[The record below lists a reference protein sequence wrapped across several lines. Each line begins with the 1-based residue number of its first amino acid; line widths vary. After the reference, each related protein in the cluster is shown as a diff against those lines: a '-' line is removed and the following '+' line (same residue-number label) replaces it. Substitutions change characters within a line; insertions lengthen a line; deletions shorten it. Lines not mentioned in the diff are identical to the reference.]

1 MKKQKNWTAI
11 IFIFII
17 MAMIAVVD
25 NTKGIFVPAFK
36 RQFGVDDNSISNMFI
51 ISSAAYML
59 FSYIGG
65 ILSEKIGQ
73 KNVYILGILLNII
86 SLFLLSASKTFMMLL
101 VGVGLSSGG
110 VALIAIASNTIIP
123 IIVITAQAVIMNMMH
138 FCFAIGSS
146 IGQVVFGNLY
156 AAGIGWRKIYFYV
169 AIIYIILLFIFIVL
183 KIPVVHVTEHKENKK
198 KNSYKLIFKRP
209 LIIVYMFAI
218 GFYCFAEN
226 GIASWFVNYI
236 TSGFNISE
244 GVAANYTAVFFAIFA
259 IGRLFGGF
267 VVKKFGYFNTIVT
280 SLTSA
285 GILLFIGIFLGKSG
299 LAIISL
305 SGLFFAITFP
315 TTILTISK
323 VFKGNGVYV
332 TGVVVTANSFIIMI
346 LNKIM
351 GVLSDYIGVE
361 KSFYMIPITIILSA
375 ILMFILYE
383 RTKDVLINE
392 NN

>member
-11 IFIFII
+11 IFIFVI

-36 RQFGVDDNSISNMFI
+36 REFGVDDNSISNMFI
-51 ISSAAYML
+51 MSSAAYML

-65 ILSEKIGQ
+65 ILSEKMGQ
-73 KNVYILGILLNII
+73 KKVYILGIVLNIV
-86 SLFLLSASKTFMMLL
+86 SLLLLSSAKTFTMLL
-101 VGVGLSSGG
+101 IGIGISSGG
-110 VALIAIASNTIIP
+110 VALVAIASNTIIP

-138 FCFAIGSS
+138 FCFAMGSS
-146 IGQVVFGNLY
+146 IGQVIFGNLSS
-156 AAGIGWRKIYFYV
+156 AGIGWRKIYFYV
-169 AIIYIILLFIFIVL
+169 AIIYIILLIIFVFL
-183 KIPVVHVTEHKENKK
+183 KIPVVHIKEHKEKP
-198 KNSYKLIFKRP
+198 KNSYKIIFKNP
-209 LIIVYMFAI
+209 LIIIYMFAI

-236 TSGFNISE
+236 TSGFNLSE

-267 VVKKFGYFNTIVT
+267 IVRKFGYFNTIFT
-280 SLTSA
+280 SLTMA
-285 GILLFIGIFLGKSG
+285 GILLFIGIWLGQNG
-299 LAIISL
+299 LVIISI

-332 TGVVVTANSFIIMI
+332 TGIIVTANSFIIMI
-346 LNKIM
+346 LNKVM
-351 GVLSDYIGVE
+351 GVLSDYIGAE
-361 KSFYMIPITIILSA
+361 KSFYMIPIAIMFSA
-375 ILMFILYE
+375 ILMFMLYR
-383 RTKDVLINE
+383 RTKGILINE

>member
-11 IFIFII
+11 IFIFLI

-36 RQFGVDDNSISNMFI
+36 REFGVDDNSISNMFI

-65 ILSEKIGQ
+65 ILSEKLGQ
-73 KNVYILGILLNII
+73 KKVYILGILLNII
-86 SLFLLSASKTFMMLL
+86 SLFLLAASKTFIMLL
-101 VGVGLSSGG
+101 IGVGLSSGG
-110 VALIAIASNTIIP
+110 IALVAIASNTIIP

-138 FCFAIGSS
+138 FCFAMGSS
-146 IGQVVFGNLY
+146 LGQVIFGNLSVI
-156 AAGIGWRKIYFYV
+156 GISWRKIYFYV
-169 AIIYIILLFIFIVL
+169 AIVFIVLLIAFIFL
-183 KIPVVHVTEHKENKK
+183 KIPVTHITEVKKKEN
-198 KNSYKLIFKRP
+198 NNYKIIFKNP
-209 LIIVYMFAI
+209 IIIVYMFAI

-236 TSGFNISE
+236 TSGFNINE

-267 VVKKFGYFNTIVT
+267 VVRKVGYFNTIVT
-280 SLTSA
+280 SLTIA
-285 GILLFIGIFLGKSG
+285 GILLFIGIWLGQDG
-299 LAIISL
+299 LAVISI

-315 TTILTISK
+315 TTILTLSK

-332 TGVVVTANSFIIMI
+332 TGLVVTANSFIIMI

-351 GVLSDYIGVE
+351 GILSDYIGAKE
-361 KSFYMIPITIILSA
+361 SFYMIPITIIISA
-375 ILMFILYE
+375 VLMFILYSK
-383 RTKDVLINE
+383 TKNILIKEKN
-392 NN
+392 

>member
-11 IFIFII
+11 IFIFVI

-36 RQFGVDDNSISNMFI
+36 REFGVDDNSISNMFI

-65 ILSEKIGQ
+65 ILSEKLGQ
-73 KNVYILGILLNII
+73 KKVYILGILLNII
-86 SLFLLSASKTFMMLL
+86 SLLLLSEAKTFTMLL
-101 VGVGLSSGG
+101 IGIGISSGG
-110 VALIAIASNTIIP
+110 IALIAIASNTIIP

-146 IGQVVFGNLY
+146 IGQVIFGNLS
-156 AAGIGWRKIYFYV
+156 AMGISWRDIYFYV
-169 AIIYIILLFIFIVL
+169 AIIYIVLLVIFLVL
-183 KIPVVHVTEHKENKK
+183 KIPVAHIKSEKHKE
-198 KNSYKLIFKRP
+198 KNNYKVIFKNP
-209 LIIVYMFAI
+209 IIIVYMFAI

-244 GVAANYTAVFFAIFA
+244 GTAANYTAIFFAIFA

-267 VVKKFGYFNTIVT
+267 VVRKVGYFNTIVT
-280 SLTSA
+280 SLVIA
-285 GILLFIGIFLGKSG
+285 AILLFIGIFLGQNG
-299 LAIISL
+299 LMVISI

-323 VFKGNGVYV
+323 VFKGNGVYI
-332 TGVVVTANSFIIMI
+332 TGIIVTANSFIIMI

-351 GVLSDYIGVE
+351 GILSDYIGAKE
-361 KSFYMIPITIILSA
+361 SFYMIPITIVLSA
-375 ILMFILYE
+375 ILMFILYSK
-383 RTKDVLINE
+383 TKDILIKE

>member
-11 IFIFII
+11 IFIFVI

-36 RQFGVDDNSISNMFI
+36 REFGVDDNSISNMFI
-51 ISSAAYML
+51 MSSAAYML

-65 ILSEKIGQ
+65 ILSEKMGQ
-73 KNVYILGILLNII
+73 KKVYILGVLLNIV
-86 SLFLLSASKTFMMLL
+86 SLLLLSAAKTFTMLL
-101 VGVGLSSGG
+101 IGIGLSSGG
-110 VALIAIASNTIIP
+110 VALVAIASNTIIP

-138 FCFAIGSS
+138 FCFAMGSS
-146 IGQVVFGNLY
+146 VGQVIFGNLS

-169 AIIYIILLFIFIVL
+169 AIIYVILLIVFVFL
-183 KIPVVHVTEHKENKK
+183 KIPVVHIKEYREKQ
-198 KNSYKLIFKRP
+198 KNSYKITFKNP
-209 LIIVYMFAI
+209 LIIIYMFAI
-218 GFYCFAEN
+218 GFYCFAES

-236 TSGFNISE
+236 TSGFNLSE

-267 VVKKFGYFNTIVT
+267 IVRKFGYFNTIFI
-280 SLTSA
+280 SLTMA
-285 GILLFIGIFLGKSG
+285 GVLLFIGIWLGQSG
-299 LAIISL
+299 LVIISI

-332 TGVVVTANSFIIMI
+332 TGIIVTANSFIIMI
-346 LNKIM
+346 LNKVM
-351 GVLSDYIGVE
+351 GVLSDYIGAKE
-361 KSFYMIPITIILSA
+361 SFYMIPIAIMFSA
-375 ILMFILYE
+375 ILMFTLYR
-383 RTKDVLINE
+383 RTKGILINE